1 MIRATEK
8 LISYSP
14 QLVDIKKDDG
24 FSAFHLAAL
33 NGHKDVIKI
42 LVQSKADKEIL
53 NNRRQTPLLL
63 AVAQLHAP
71 IIELLVEK
79 SIRLVLLEYNIINIF
94 ILSLLFKRSECKC
107 IRRRRRHMSAFSA
120 QWQANQFGFGW

>member
-79 SIRLVLLEYNIINIF
+79 SID
-94 ILSLLFKRSECKC
+94 LFY
-107 IRRRRRHMSAFSA
+107 
-120 QWQANQFGFGW
+120 